1 MLMTIPGGIMMK
13 SSFFEDYFISPER
26 DENIRA
32 KKDKTNKLQTE
43 IDVLELKTSWQL
55 AWGYSLPVHGTTI
68 TTTL

>member
-1 MLMTIPGGIMMK
+1 MK
-13 SSFFEDYFISPER
+13 FSFFKDYFISPER

-55 AWGYSLPVHGTTI
+55 A
-68 TTTL
+68 